1 MMNNNSFAHQFFMS
15 LFLVFTFIKKNIS
28 NLCLI
33 GSASLILYYL
43 FVVYGFNIMIL
54 GAVIAATKILP
65 IEAIEKALEEKL
77 GEKFAKNPKLREL
90 NNKALLRGYGL
101 LEELLKGEKDG

>member
-1 MMNNNSFAHQFFMS
+1 MNNNSFAHQFFMS

-54 GAVIAATKILP
+54 GV
-65 IEAIEKALEEKL
+65 AIMLLLVSLTTSNTPKKAPN
-77 GEKFAKNPKLREL
+77 GTQR
-90 NNKALLRGYGL
+90 YY
-101 LEELLKGEKDG
+101 

>member
-1 MMNNNSFAHQFFMS
+1 MMNNNNSFAHQFFMS

-54 GAVIAATKILP
+54 GV
-65 IEAIEKALEEKL
+65 AIMLL
-77 GEKFAKNPKLREL
+77 LVSLTTSNTPK
-90 NNKALLRGYGL
+90 
-101 LEELLKGEKDG
+101 KDPNGTQRYY

>member
-1 MMNNNSFAHQFFMS
+1 MNNNSFAHQFFMS

-54 GAVIAATKILP
+54 GVAIILLLVSLTTSIP
-65 IEAIEKALEEKL
+65 NKKEEKD
-77 GEKFAKNPKLREL
+77 
-90 NNKALLRGYGL
+90 NNRRYY
-101 LEELLKGEKDG
+101 

>member
-1 MMNNNSFAHQFFMS
+1 MMNNNNSFAHQFFMS

-54 GAVIAATKILP
+54 GV
-65 IEAIEKALEEKL
+65 AIMLL
-77 GEKFAKNPKLREL
+77 LVSLTTSNTPK
-90 NNKALLRGYGL
+90 
-101 LEELLKGEKDG
+101 KDHNGTQRYY